1 MRKKVQR
8 IHQQRYDLRSC
19 RGVKALRQVTPTTNT
34 GHHVAPPMASLS
46 LKARG
51 SKGANQ
57 RDIFF
62 YSLSVLTSCVR
73 SIRNFLACASSPSSP
88 STSPQSTLPAA
99 ELDAAAAARAHAV
112 LREEDATRSERPVL
126 RQTRSGRGGAEVAEP
141 PCFVSDKRAFA
152 VGARRCSAGVA
163 EKDPSA
169 AVCLGPD
176 IHKAASP
183 AARWTHASPQPPT
196 LLLPLLRPR
205 LFSPPH
211 TTLTPAPSLQKK
223 SALAERKPQLNFM
236 APLLFAKL
244 ILQFKGTECMAM
256 LFSEGCRRH
265 ALLRMRVCIG
275 RCVSPR

>member
-1 MRKKVQR
+1 
-8 IHQQRYDLRSC
+8 
-19 RGVKALRQVTPTTNT
+19 
-34 GHHVAPPMASLS
+34 MASLS

-99 ELDAAAAARAHAV
+99 ELDAAATARAHAV

-126 RQTRSGRGGAEVAEP
+126 RQTRSGRGGGRGGRAAMLCVGQASVCRRSSEVFCRCRGEGP
-141 PCFVSDKRAFA
+141 FCSSVPWTRYPQSRLSCCQMDPCF
-152 VGARRCSAGVA
+152 
-163 EKDPSA
+163 P
-169 AVCLGPD
+169 P
-176 IHKAASP
+176 
-183 AARWTHASPQPPT
+183 PPT

-211 TTLTPAPSLQKK
+211 NPHP
-223 SALAERKPQLNFM
+223 R
-236 APLLFAKL
+236 PLPTKEKRF
-244 ILQFKGTECMAM
+244 G
-256 LFSEGCRRH
+256 
-265 ALLRMRVCIG
+265 
-275 RCVSPR
+275 